1 MTAARLTAWAVPGI
15 REIVPG
21 DDLATLVGDALH
33 ADAREHPEHALQAG
47 DILVVTSKV
56 VSKAEGRVV
65 EADDRED
72 AITAETVRVVATR
85 AHDGGLTRIVENRQ
99 GVVGAAAGVDAS
111 NAPDGHVLLLPVD
124 PDRSARSLAEAW
136 RARFGVRLGVIV
148 TDTLGRAWR
157 IGQTDVAI
165 GAAGVSV
172 VDDLRGQTDAAGKPL
187 AVTQPAVGDELAALG
202 DLVKGKASG
211 CPIAVVRGAGRLVV
225 DGTDASEPFTTGRS
239 LARTGPTDMFRLG
252 TDEALAEG
260 YRRGL
265 HAGLALAAGR
275 EPRWNVV
282 IPFKGGDA
290 AKSRLTA
297 LGIDRGELAIA
308 FLRDTVAAVTRAD
321 GVDRVV
327 IVSGQVPQGSSTGA
341 GARAG
346 AGSGEEVG
354 GSAAGALRD
363 ALAPFAVEIVPDPGG
378 GLNAAVAAG
387 LAHAQGLA
395 REAFTAVLVGDL
407 PALTSADLS
416 SALRLAGEAA
426 RGGHPVAFVADG
438 EGTGTTTITVAP
450 GAVAPTRFGAN
461 SRALH
466 ADAGYLE
473 LGVPVESSL
482 RSDVDEPDALA
493 ALGERLGA
501 ATRRLLG

>member
-1 MTAARLTAWAVPGI
+1 MTGAELTAWAVPGI

-33 ADAREHPEHALQAG
+33 ADAGKHPEHALQAG

-56 VSKAEGRVV
+56 LSKAEGRVV
-65 EADDRED
+65 GADDRED
-72 AITAETVRVVATR
+72 AITAETVRIVATR

-187 AVTQPAVGDELAALG
+187 VVTQPAVGDELAALG

-211 CPIAVVRGAGRLVV
+211 CPVAVVRGAGRLVV

-265 HAGLALAAGR
+265 QAGLALAAGR
-275 EPRWNVV
+275 EPRWSVV
-282 IPFKGGDA
+282 IPFKGGET

-297 LGIDRGELAIA
+297 VGVERGQLAVA
-308 FLRDTVAAVTRAD
+308 FLRDTVAAVAQAD

-327 IVSGQVPQGSSTGA
+327 IVSGQARQVPSTGA
-341 GARAG
+341 P
-346 AGSGEEVG
+346 SGEDAAD
-354 GSAAGALRD
+354 SAAGALRD
-363 ALAPFAVEIVPDPGG
+363 ALAPLAVEIVHDPGS

-387 LAHAQGLA
+387 VAHAQGIA
-395 REAFTAVLVGDL
+395 PEAFTAVLVGDL

-416 SALRLAGEAA
+416 TALRLAAEAA
-426 RGGHPVAFVADG
+426 RGGHPLAFVADG

-450 GAVAPTRFGAN
+450 GAVASTRFGAN

-466 ADAGYLE
+466 AGAGYLE
-473 LGVPVESSL
+473 LDVPAESSL
-482 RSDVDEPDALA
+482 RRDVDEPDALA
-493 ALGERLGA
+493 ALRERLGA
-501 ATRRLLG
+501 ATRRLVG